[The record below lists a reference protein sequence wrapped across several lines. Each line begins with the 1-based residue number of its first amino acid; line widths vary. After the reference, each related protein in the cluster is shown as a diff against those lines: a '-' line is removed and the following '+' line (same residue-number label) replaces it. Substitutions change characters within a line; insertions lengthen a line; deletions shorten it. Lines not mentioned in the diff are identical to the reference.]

1 MWVKAAG
8 SPRWAQ
14 AASTKGSLQSA
25 CGPSK
30 SVNFML
36 NLICLCYVQYSRRRR
51 ADYYNALGIGWHF
64 QANAY
69 ADAAY
74 SRKWLRAF
82 IATLK
87 AKGLG
92 KFALKET
99 CFTLLA
105 TVSKTQKANAQT
117 QKFSL
122 ERQYGSHARVRVR
135 ASDWRKDRQADT

>member
-1 MWVKAAG
+1 MCRIRGEGEQIMPPWIIFHGAG
-8 SPRWAQ
+8 YISQ
-14 AASTKGSLQSA
+14 GE
-25 CGPSK
+25 
-30 SVNFML
+30 
-36 NLICLCYVQYSRRRR
+36 
-51 ADYYNALGIGWHF
+51 ADYYDALGIGWHF

-105 TVSKTQKANAQT
+105 TVSKTQKANAQSH
-117 QKFSL
+117 KFSL
-122 ERQYGSHARVRVR
+122 ERQNGSH
-135 ASDWRKDRQADT
+135 